1 MMRAIIHHSMLLLLP
16 LSCLLV
22 VHAFT
27 ARSRFLIRNTS
38 SSINSIDHFHSQ
50 NTPHQQILLH
60 LSNQANEGKDNDNSL
75 NSFFSKISLS
85 INPEIQKVTSEE
97 ERLRLE
103 KEAALKE
110 LELKEEERAL
120 QVKNDSIPYLL
131 LLALQFLPFLGNDR
145 IISVSYFFGL
155 AVCTV
160 YVGGKQVTIEESEI
174 VKKENA
180 LAAPIG
186 ASISIGLLYLLIKIG
201 LDPGILYAIIVSLFG
216 ALSISDIGVPL
227 LRNILPESFSTAKVK
242 VPGELRKIFDI
253 DEDVTEL
260 PLDGLSTL
268 ILGIAC
274 TVGYW
279 SPIAMEQKFILSNCK

>member
-1 MMRAIIHHSMLLLLP
+1 MMRAIIPLSLLLLLP
-16 LSCLLV
+16 LSYYH

-27 ARSRFLIRNTS
+27 TRFRFQIRNIS
-38 SSINSIDHFHSQ
+38 SGINSIDSSPSQ
-50 NTPHQQILLH
+50 NSLRQRILH
-60 LSNQANEGKDNDNSL
+60 LSNQSNEGKDSNNSL
-75 NSFFSKISLS
+75 NSFFSKINFS
-85 INPEIQKVTSEE
+85 INPELQKLTSEE

-103 KEAALKE
+103 KEANLRE

-131 LLALQFLPFLGNDR
+131 LLALQFFPLLGNER
-145 IISVSYFFGL
+145 IISVLYFFGL

-160 YVGGKQVTIEESEI
+160 YVGGKQVTIEEGEI

-186 ASISIGLLYLLIKIG
+186 ASVSIGFLYLLIKIG

-227 LRNILPESFSTAKVK
+227 LRNIFPESFSTAKVK
-242 VPGELRKIFDI
+242 VPEQLQKIVDI

-268 ILGIAC
+268 LLGIAC
-274 TVGYW
+274 TIGYW